1 MIKDFMFE
9 AHYYSSGLKF
19 LPFGERPSWVPAAD
33 TIIISQ
39 DTGISIQEGDYVLG
53 LARFKHNEETIFWVG
68 LSEKSIDQVYGD
80 RGGNYHGIGI
90 WLRDSLVLNSEDLA
104 EIIQKL
110 LIHRSSVKDWK
121 SMGVAA
127 EKAVNHIKLAGLR
140 DLPAEFKEGRD
151 GRSFGQGHF
160 NKAALWHVE
169 VDNYDLEFHTQV
181 GSLISLFQL
190 INHNFEDFSKLF
202 AVVSK
207 NPVSAYGSVEFSN
220 TLKPFTYDLNEEKV
234 KMILELAQKNIG
246 IEKIP
251 NANVAPPNKKTEKID
266 QNISD
271 KNDDFHNHITDFG
284 AEAVLATKIEIFK
297 NDLRKINQNTVH
309 IGNYVN
315 SLEKRIF
322 VYFLVLLLVF
332 LSILTFS
339 FLNFLNLKEVA
350 AAQSTEMAAQ
360 GVKVVGSNDEVA
372 FDSVALPIKQET
384 PTILTNG
391 KYYSNCGDGKH
402 KLELVGNG
410 LSYED
415 TKFSKISK
423 NGSDKAETWESNG
436 KTLKISSLSENKIR
450 VEFEDDMLAGEAK
463 KPVTLDL
470 CPD

>member
-1 MIKDFMFE
+1 MTKDFMFE

-19 LPFGERPSWVPAAD
+19 LPFGDRPSWVPAAD

-90 WLRDSLVLNSEDLA
+90 WLRDSLVLNSEDFA

-121 SMGVAA
+121 SMGAA
-127 EKAVNHIKLAGLR
+127 VEKAVNHIKLAGLR
-140 DLPAEFKEGRD
+140 DLPAEFKGGRD
-151 GRSFGQGHF
+151 GLSFGQGHF

-190 INHNFEDFSKLF
+190 INHNFADFSKFF

-207 NPVSAYGSVEFSN
+207 NSVSAYGSVEFSN

-234 KMILELAQKNIG
+234 KMILDLAHKNNK

-251 NANVAPPNKKTEKID
+251 STDVAPPNKKTEKIN
-266 QNISD
+266 QNIID
-271 KNDDFHNHITDFG
+271 KNDDFDNHITDFG

-297 NDLRKINQNTVH
+297 NDLRKVNQNTVH
-309 IGNYVN
+309 VGNYVN

-332 LSILTFS
+332 VCILTFS
-339 FLNFLNLKEVA
+339 VLNFSNLRKI
-350 AAQSTEMAAQ
+350 AAQDSVITAQ
-360 GVKVVGSNDEVA
+360 RTDVSSSNDEFASDNVPPP
-372 FDSVALPIKQET
+372 SKQET
-384 PTILTNG
+384 PAILANG
-391 KYYSNCGDGKH
+391 KYYYKCGDREPR
-402 KLELVGNG
+402 LELYGDR
-410 LSYED
+410 LTYEA
-415 TKFSKISK
+415 TKYSKISK
-423 NGSDKAETWESNG
+423 NGSDKAETWVSNV
-436 KTLKISSLSENKIR
+436 KTLKISSLPDNKIK
-450 VEFEDDMLAGEAK
+450 VELEDIMSAGEAN
-463 KPVTLDL
+463 KPVTLDR
-470 CPD
+470 CRD

>member
-1 MIKDFMFE
+1 MTKDFMFE

-19 LPFGERPSWVPAAD
+19 LPFGDRPSWVPAAD

-90 WLRDSLVLNSEDLA
+90 WLRDSLVLNSEDFA

-121 SMGVAA
+121 SMGAA
-127 EKAVNHIKLAGLR
+127 VEKAVNHIKLAGLR

-151 GRSFGQGHF
+151 GLSFGQGHF

-190 INHNFEDFSKLF
+190 INHNFADFSKFF

-207 NPVSAYGSVEFSN
+207 NSVSAYGSVEFSN

-234 KMILELAQKNIG
+234 KMILDLAHKNNK

-251 NANVAPPNKKTEKID
+251 STDVAPPNKKTEKIN
-266 QNISD
+266 QNIID
-271 KNDDFHNHITDFG
+271 KNDDFDNHITDFG

-297 NDLRKINQNTVH
+297 NDLRKVNQNTVH
-309 IGNYVN
+309 VGNYVN

-332 LSILTFS
+332 VCILTFS
-339 FLNFLNLKEVA
+339 VLNFSNLRKI
-350 AAQSTEMAAQ
+350 AAQDSVITAQ
-360 GVKVVGSNDEVA
+360 GIGVLDSNDEVA
-372 FDSVALPIKQET
+372 LDSVTPPIKQET
-384 PTILTNG
+384 PAKLANG
-391 KYYSNCGDGKH
+391 KYYYKCGDPVHRLLLDGDI
-402 KLELVGNG
+402 VTYGA
-410 LSYED
+410 
-415 TKFSKISK
+415 TKFLKNSK
-423 NGSDKAETWESNG
+423 NGSDKAETWGTTG
-436 KTLKISSLSENKIR
+436 KTLKISPLPDNKIK
-450 VEFEDDMLAGEAK
+450 VELENIMSAGEAN
-463 KPVTLDL
+463 KPETLDR
-470 CPD
+470 CRD

>member
-1 MIKDFMFE
+1 MTKDFMFE

-19 LPFGERPSWVPAAD
+19 LPFGDRPSWVPAAD

-90 WLRDSLVLNSEDLA
+90 WLRDSLVLNSEDFA

-121 SMGVAA
+121 SMGAA
-127 EKAVNHIKLAGLR
+127 VEKAVNHIKLAGLR

-151 GRSFGQGHF
+151 GLSFGQGHF

-190 INHNFEDFSKLF
+190 INHNFADFSKFF

-207 NPVSAYGSVEFSN
+207 NSVSAYGSVEFSN

-234 KMILELAQKNIG
+234 KMILDLAHKNNK

-251 NANVAPPNKKTEKID
+251 STDVAPPNKKTEKIN
-266 QNISD
+266 QNIID
-271 KNDDFHNHITDFG
+271 KNDDFDNHITDFG

-297 NDLRKINQNTVH
+297 NDLRKVNQNTVH
-309 IGNYVN
+309 VGNYVN

-332 LSILTFS
+332 LCIFTFS
-339 FLNFLNLKEVA
+339 VLNFNNLRKI
-350 AAQSTEMAAQ
+350 AAQDSVITAQ
-360 GVKVVGSNDEVA
+360 GIGVLDSNDEGA
-372 FDSVALPIKQET
+372 LDSVTQPIKQET
-384 PTILTNG
+384 PAKLANG
-391 KYYSNCGDGKH
+391 KYYYKCGDREPR
-402 KLELVGNG
+402 LELDGDR
-410 LSYED
+410 LTYEA
-415 TKFSKISK
+415 TKFSKNSK
-423 NGSDKAETWESNG
+423 NGSDKAETWGTTG
-436 KTLKISSLSENKIR
+436 KTLKISPLPDNKIK
-450 VEFEDDMLAGEAK
+450 VELENIMSAGEAN
-463 KPVTLDL
+463 KPETLDR
-470 CPD
+470 CRD

>member
-1 MIKDFMFE
+1 MFE

-19 LPFGERPSWVPAAD
+19 LPFGDRPSWVPAAD

-80 RGGNYHGIGI
+80 RGGNYQGIGI
-90 WLRDSLVLNSEDLA
+90 WLKDSLVLNSEDLA

-121 SMGVAA
+121 SMGAA
-127 EKAVNHIKLAGLR
+127 VEKAGNHIKLAALR

-151 GRSFGQGHF
+151 GLSFGQGHF
-160 NKAALWHVE
+160 NKATLWHVE

-190 INHNFEDFSKLF
+190 INHNFADFSKLF

-207 NPVSAYGSVEFSN
+207 NPVSVYGSVEFSN

-234 KMILELAQKNIG
+234 KMILELAQKNIE
-246 IEKIP
+246 IKKIP
-251 NANVAPPNKKTEKID
+251 NANVATPNKKTEKIE

-271 KNDDFHNHITDFG
+271 KKDDFDNHITDFG

-322 VYFLVLLLVF
+322 VYFLVLLLV
-332 LSILTFS
+332 LICILTFS
-339 FLNFLNLKEVA
+339 FLNFLNLKEFT
-350 AAQSTEMAAQ
+350 AAQNREMTAQ
-360 GVKVVGSNDEVA
+360 GVNVFGSNDEVA
-372 FDSVALPIKQET
+372 VDSVAPTIKQET
-384 PTILTNG
+384 PTIIANG
-391 KYYSNCGDGKH
+391 KYYSKCGDGEP
-402 KLELVGNG
+402 KLELVGDG
-410 LSYED
+410 LSYEA

-423 NGSDKAETWESNG
+423 NGFDKAGTWESNG
-436 KTLKISSLSENKIR
+436 KTLKISSLPENKIR

-470 CPD
+470 CRD

>member
-1 MIKDFMFE
+1 MTKDFMFE

-19 LPFGERPSWVPAAD
+19 LPFGDRPSWVPAAD

-90 WLRDSLVLNSEDLA
+90 WLRDSLVLNSEDFA

-121 SMGVAA
+121 SMGAA
-127 EKAVNHIKLAGLR
+127 VEKAVNHIKLAGLR

-151 GRSFGQGHF
+151 GLSFGQGHF

-190 INHNFEDFSKLF
+190 INHNFADFSKFF

-207 NPVSAYGSVEFSN
+207 NSVSAYGSVEFSN

-234 KMILELAQKNIG
+234 KMILDLAHKNNK

-251 NANVAPPNKKTEKID
+251 STDVAPPNKKTEKI
-266 QNISD
+266 
-271 KNDDFHNHITDFG
+271 NHG
-284 AEAVLATKIEIFK
+284 ASTR
-297 NDLRKINQNTVH
+297 RK
-309 IGNYVN
+309 
-315 SLEKRIF
+315 
-322 VYFLVLLLVF
+322 
-332 LSILTFS
+332 
-339 FLNFLNLKEVA
+339 
-350 AAQSTEMAAQ
+350 
-360 GVKVVGSNDEVA
+360 
-372 FDSVALPIKQET
+372 
-384 PTILTNG
+384 
-391 KYYSNCGDGKH
+391 
-402 KLELVGNG
+402 
-410 LSYED
+410 
-415 TKFSKISK
+415 
-423 NGSDKAETWESNG
+423 
-436 KTLKISSLSENKIR
+436 
-450 VEFEDDMLAGEAK
+450 
-463 KPVTLDL
+463 
-470 CPD
+470 

>member
-1 MIKDFMFE
+1 MTKDFMFE

-19 LPFGERPSWVPAAD
+19 LPFGDRPSWVPAAD

-90 WLRDSLVLNSEDLA
+90 WLRDSLVLNSEDFA

-121 SMGVAA
+121 SMGAA
-127 EKAVNHIKLAGLR
+127 VEKAVNHIKLAGLR

-151 GRSFGQGHF
+151 GLSFGQGHF

-190 INHNFEDFSKLF
+190 INHNFADFSKFF

-207 NPVSAYGSVEFSN
+207 NSVSAYGSVEFSN

-234 KMILELAQKNIG
+234 KMILDLAHKNNK

-251 NANVAPPNKKTEKID
+251 STDVAPPNKKTEKIN
-266 QNISD
+266 QNIID
-271 KNDDFHNHITDFG
+271 KNDDFDNHITDFG

-297 NDLRKINQNTVH
+297 NDLRKVNQNTVH
-309 IGNYVN
+309 VGNYVN

-332 LSILTFS
+332 LCIFTFS
-339 FLNFLNLKEVA
+339 VLNFNNLRKI
-350 AAQSTEMAAQ
+350 AAQDSVITAQ
-360 GVKVVGSNDEVA
+360 GIGVLDSNDEVA
-372 FDSVALPIKQET
+372 LDSVTPPIKQET
-384 PTILTNG
+384 PAKLANG
-391 KYYSNCGDGKH
+391 KYYYKCGDPVPRLLLDGDI
-402 KLELVGNG
+402 VTYGA
-410 LSYED
+410 
-415 TKFSKISK
+415 TKFSKNSK
-423 NGSDKAETWESNG
+423 NGSDKAETWGTTG
-436 KTLKISSLSENKIR
+436 KTLKISPLPDNKIK
-450 VEFEDDMLAGEAK
+450 VELENIMSAGEAN
-463 KPVTLDL
+463 KPETLDR
-470 CPD
+470 CRD

>member
-1 MIKDFMFE
+1 MTKDFMFE

-19 LPFGERPSWVPAAD
+19 LPFGDRPSWVPAAD

-90 WLRDSLVLNSEDLA
+90 WLRDSLVLNSEDFA

-121 SMGVAA
+121 SMGAA
-127 EKAVNHIKLAGLR
+127 VEKAVNHIKLAGLR

-151 GRSFGQGHF
+151 GLSFGQGHF

-190 INHNFEDFSKLF
+190 INHNFADFSKFF

-207 NPVSAYGSVEFSN
+207 NSVSAYGSVEFSN

-234 KMILELAQKNIG
+234 KMILDLAHKNNK

-251 NANVAPPNKKTEKID
+251 STDVAPPNKKIEKIN
-266 QNISD
+266 QNIID
-271 KNDDFHNHITDFG
+271 KNDDFDNHITDFG

-297 NDLRKINQNTVH
+297 NDLRKVNQNTVH
-309 IGNYVN
+309 VGNYVN

-332 LSILTFS
+332 VCILTFS
-339 FLNFLNLKEVA
+339 VLNFSNLRKI
-350 AAQSTEMAAQ
+350 AAQVSVITAQ
-360 GVKVVGSNDEVA
+360 GIGVLDSNDEVA
-372 FDSVALPIKQET
+372 LDSVTPPIKQET
-384 PTILTNG
+384 PAKLANG
-391 KYYSNCGDGKH
+391 KYYYKCGDPVHRLLLDGDI
-402 KLELVGNG
+402 VTYGA
-410 LSYED
+410 
-415 TKFSKISK
+415 TKFLKNSK
-423 NGSDKAETWESNG
+423 NGSDKAETWGTTG
-436 KTLKISSLSENKIR
+436 KTLKISPLPDNKIK
-450 VEFEDDMLAGEAK
+450 VELENIMSAGEAN
-463 KPVTLDL
+463 KPETLDR

>member
-1 MIKDFMFE
+1 MTKDFMFE

-19 LPFGERPSWVPAAD
+19 LSFGDRPSWVPAAD

-90 WLRDSLVLNSEDLA
+90 WLRDSLVLNSEDFA

-121 SMGVAA
+121 SMGAA
-127 EKAVNHIKLAGLR
+127 VEKAVNHIKLAGLR

-151 GRSFGQGHF
+151 GLSFGQGHF

-190 INHNFEDFSKLF
+190 INHNFADFSKFF

-207 NPVSAYGSVEFSN
+207 NSVSAYGSVEFSN

-234 KMILELAQKNIG
+234 KMILDLAHKNNK

-251 NANVAPPNKKTEKID
+251 STDVAPPNKKTEKIN
-266 QNISD
+266 QNIID
-271 KNDDFHNHITDFG
+271 KNDDFDNHITDFG

-297 NDLRKINQNTVH
+297 NDLRKVNQNTVH
-309 IGNYVN
+309 VGNYVN

-332 LSILTFS
+332 VCILTFS
-339 FLNFLNLKEVA
+339 VLNFSNLRKI
-350 AAQSTEMAAQ
+350 AAQDSVITAQ
-360 GVKVVGSNDEVA
+360 GIGVLDSNDEVA
-372 FDSVALPIKQET
+372 LDSVTPPIKQET
-384 PTILTNG
+384 PAKLANG
-391 KYYSNCGDGKH
+391 KYYYKCGDPVPRLLLDGDI
-402 KLELVGNG
+402 VTYGA
-410 LSYED
+410 
-415 TKFSKISK
+415 TKFSKNSK
-423 NGSDKAETWESNG
+423 NGSDKAETWGTTG
-436 KTLKISSLSENKIR
+436 KTLKISPLPDNKIK
-450 VEFEDDMLAGEAK
+450 VELENFMSAGEAN
-463 KPVTLDL
+463 KPETLDR

>member
-1 MIKDFMFE
+1 MTKDFMFE

-19 LPFGERPSWVPAAD
+19 LPFGDRPSWVPAAD

-90 WLRDSLVLNSEDLA
+90 WLRDSLVLNSEDFA

-121 SMGVAA
+121 SMGAA
-127 EKAVNHIKLAGLR
+127 VEKAVNHIKLAGLR

-151 GRSFGQGHF
+151 GLSFGQGHF

-190 INHNFEDFSKLF
+190 INHNFADFSKFF

-207 NPVSAYGSVEFSN
+207 NSVSAYGSVEFSN

-234 KMILELAQKNIG
+234 KMILDLAHKNNK

-251 NANVAPPNKKTEKID
+251 STDVAPPNKKTEKIN
-266 QNISD
+266 QNIID
-271 KNDDFHNHITDFG
+271 KNDDFDNHITDFG

-297 NDLRKINQNTVH
+297 NDLRKVNQNTVH
-309 IGNYVN
+309 VGNYVN

-332 LSILTFS
+332 LCIFTFS
-339 FLNFLNLKEVA
+339 VLNFNNLRKI
-350 AAQSTEMAAQ
+350 AAQDSVITAQ
-360 GVKVVGSNDEVA
+360 GIGVLDSNDEVA
-372 FDSVALPIKQET
+372 LDSVTPPIKQET
-384 PTILTNG
+384 PAKLANG
-391 KYYSNCGDGKH
+391 KYYYKCGDPVPRLLLDGDI
-402 KLELVGNG
+402 VTYGA
-410 LSYED
+410 
-415 TKFSKISK
+415 TKFSKNSK
-423 NGSDKAETWESNG
+423 NGSDKAETWGTTG
-436 KTLKISSLSENKIR
+436 KTLKISPLPDNKIK
-450 VEFEDDMLAGEAK
+450 VELENIMSAGEAN
-463 KPVTLDL
+463 KPETLDR